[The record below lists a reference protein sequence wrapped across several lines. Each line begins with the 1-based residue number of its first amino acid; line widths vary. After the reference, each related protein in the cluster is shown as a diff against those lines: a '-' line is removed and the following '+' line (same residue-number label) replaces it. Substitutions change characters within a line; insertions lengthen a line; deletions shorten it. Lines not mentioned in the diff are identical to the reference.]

1 MSDYFW
7 PTTAS
12 ASESWTYYCRVF
24 RRCGWVCLVDGWKE
38 TTITNPDNF
47 KTIFVFL
54 RFEIWPIEESS

>member
-7 PTTAS
+7 PTPAS
-12 ASESWTYYCRVF
+12 ASESWTYYC
-24 RRCGWVCLVDGWKE
+24 RCGWVCLVDGWKE

-47 KTIFVFL
+47 KTIFFFL